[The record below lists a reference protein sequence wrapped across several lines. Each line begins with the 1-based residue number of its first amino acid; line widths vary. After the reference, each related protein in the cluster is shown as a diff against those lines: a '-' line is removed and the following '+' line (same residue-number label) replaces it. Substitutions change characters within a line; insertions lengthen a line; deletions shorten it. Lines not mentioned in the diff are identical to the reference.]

1 MSVTTYSY
9 DSNSNRISM
18 DKDGDV
24 TVYEYN
30 ELNQLVSAGGIVYT
44 WDNAGNLVSQ
54 SNNGTIVAS
63 YTYDCHNR
71 MLTASVNTSSGT
83 IEQSYTYDYLGNR
96 TSKTTD
102 GVTVE
107 YTTDLSSGY
116 SQILK
121 ETTGSDVI
129 YYTRGFELISRRA
142 GDDAAYYIYDG
153 GMSVRALSDEAGTI
167 TDTYVFDAFG
177 NETARTG
184 DSENSYGFQG
194 EQKDETGLYYL
205 RARYMDPSTGSFTT
219 MDTYAGRLS
228 DPMSLH
234 KYMFA
239 NANPVK
245 YCDPSG
251 HFTLCETLL
260 ATALM
265 SEIAASTLYL
275 VTVYT
280 TDKIQ
285 YNSLGEAVAGA
296 LITVVLAMLIGVL
309 FVLLYFILALIVS
322 VAFAA
327 VVFALFGIGMS
338 TLGILNGVLDVKDGN
353 KILGW
358 TEIVISV
365 VFLILSLKALCDYT
379 PISDNCSETQMPPS
393 EMHTDPLANN
403 SNSENGYLA
412 AQRVSE
418 GGRPCIGK
426 MRDLTAENAMQDG
439 EFAIADYLP
448 DRGDPRLNWD
458 QNSTVL
464 RCVMDM
470 NQPIR
475 DVSPYPMENAGFLGV
490 ERLTLLNHGW
500 TYVDGVWYPPI

>member
-1 MSVTTYSY
+1 
-9 DSNSNRISM
+9 M
-18 DKDGDV
+18 DRDGEI

-30 ELNQLVSAGGIVYT
+30 ELGQLVSAGGIEYT

-83 IEQSYTYDYLGNR
+83 LEQSYTYDYLGNR

-107 YTTDLSSGY
+107 YTTDLSTGY

-142 GDDAAYYIYDG
+142 GDDASYYIYDG
-153 GMSVRALSDEAGTI
+153 GMSVRALADEDGTI

-205 RARYMDPSTGSFTT
+205 RARYLDPSTGTFTT
-219 MDTYAGRLS
+219 MDTYQGRLS

-239 NANPVK
+239 NSNPVK

-251 HFTLCETLL
+251 HCKSLVEADGVIAIITIL
-260 ATALM
+260 ASASTAIVYSILGDIYGIDKTQPSYWIGM
-265 SEIAASTLYL
+265 IAAMILAGILAYF
-275 VTVYT
+275 
-280 TDKIQ
+280 
-285 YNSLGEAVAGA
+285 VAGA
-296 LITVVLAMLIGVL
+296 FVAGVSLCVLGKITLGVMGCIVGGICYDIAAVARGRGYDFYADIFELAGLYLQYYGFYEVLIGLSEGYRYLREMMYNHSGSNSQYGSGGTVYRGMREDNGAPETGDTARSL
-309 FVLLYFILALIVS
+309 GARPDIDIPIDSDGNVTPGQGGMS
-322 VAFAA
+322 VAPNAEDLPPHRKPPELGGTGKDP
-327 VVFALFGIGMS
+327 VWEYDTNNLPPELQYVPDSS
-338 TLGILNGVLDVKDGN
+338 THGTIQPSY
-353 KILGW
+353 
-358 TEIVISV
+358 TMPYS
-365 VFLILSLKALCDYT
+365 DYQ
-379 PISDNCSETQMPPS
+379 NA
-393 EMHTDPLANN
+393 LANT
-403 SNSENGYLA
+403 SSDWRPYING
-412 AQRVSE
+412 
-418 GGRPCIGK
+418 
-426 MRDLTAENAMQDG
+426 
-439 EFAIADYLP
+439 
-448 DRGDPRLNWD
+448 
-458 QNSTVL
+458 
-464 RCVMDM
+464 
-470 NQPIR
+470 
-475 DVSPYPMENAGFLGV
+475 
-490 ERLTLLNHGW
+490 
-500 TYVDGVWYPPI
+500 